1 VPDLRTEVIALLRTH
16 FSEEAAAG
24 FPHLKC
30 IPQTKVIQ
38 FLDYFANISKADQ
51 AALLDALALRAETHF
66 FAIQDRVFP
75 RLPAFD
81 CYWQAITSLG
91 PFFGGYRYTGV
102 KMMNSVAKCKEE
114 GGLEGFMKNS
124 SGLALQPRPDLLPDL
139 RYLIPAKAP
148 LLRKL
153 LDAALKR
160 HGFVRDKG
168 VRGGQLKYNG
178 PSGATFWP
186 DFGSR
191 MGQLCYGV
199 SIRRDG
205 IKVVRVS
212 YELLWGQPG
221 GWDYLTEEN
230 AERSIN
236 LLPELVGDVIHLA
249 EEVQGR
255 IRRGA

>member
-1 VPDLRTEVIALLRTH
+1 MPDLRTEIIALLRTH

-38 FLDYFANISKADQ
+38 FLDYFASLSQADQ
-51 AALLDALALRAETHF
+51 AALLDALALRAETSF
-66 FAIQDRVFP
+66 FPGRDRVFP
-75 RLPAFD
+75 RPPAFD
-81 CYWQAITSLG
+81 RYWQAITSLG
-91 PFFGGYRYTGV
+91 PFFGGYRYTAV

-153 LDAALKR
+153 VDAALKR
-160 HGFVRDKG
+160 HGFVRDKAFPD
-168 VRGGQLKYNG
+168 GQRKYDG

-191 MGQLCYGV
+191 MGQLCYWV
-199 SIRRDG
+199 NIRGDG
-205 IKVVRVS
+205 FNLVHLG
-212 YELLWGQPG
+212 YEGLWGQPG

-236 LLPELVGDVIHLA
+236 LLPELVARVIHLA
-249 EEVQGR
+249 NEVQGC
-255 IRRGA
+255 ISRGA